1 MREELVGKIMKEFV
15 ALRPNMY
22 SYIIDNG
29 CIEKVH
35 KEMSYQKINQI

>member
-1 MREELVGKIMKEFV
+1 MREEVVGKIMKELV

-29 CIEKVH
+29 GITKKCRIKR
-35 KEMSYQKINQI
+35 